1 MMEETNQLL
10 QKKDE
15 RIEELKIENE
25 YHLQVLDRLKASIL
39 ILEKTEDLVK
49 GISNGNTGTFS
60 ESVKQSKSVSPAVE
74 RKKSVA
80 DIEDGQTCVSVSD
93 NSLQQCTDDVELGAD
108 YRYRET
114 EESETDSEGC
124 IYPSSSR

>member
-49 GISNGNTGTFS
+49 GISN
-60 ESVKQSKSVSPAVE
+60 
-74 RKKSVA
+74 
-80 DIEDGQTCVSVSD
+80 
-93 NSLQQCTDDVELGAD
+93 
-108 YRYRET
+108 
-114 EESETDSEGC
+114 
-124 IYPSSSR
+124 